1 MTSETG
7 TDPAD
12 AAESTG
18 SAAVYDELVRN
29 AFELA
34 ERAELAG
41 GERRFGT
48 DVLLDVVRHGPV
60 LEALFSEPMDRRE
73 IEAQLDVSRAT
84 SHRFTRW
91 LGEHGLAE
99 KREGRFHL
107 TGKGLSFAEGV
118 LRFERN
124 VETADRLAPLLD
136 LICEDHMELVVEP
149 FADATVTTADATDPY
164 APLRRFQE
172 LLGDSDTLRG
182 FNTTHMVP
190 LTATDGGE
198 DALAGV
204 DAELIYLP
212 EVVETL
218 FDHAP
223 ERAREAVEAG
233 HLTLRTRDALPYGL
247 AIFDDRVGIGGY
259 DENTG
264 AMAVFVDTDA
274 AYAREWAERTY
285 AAFLEDSEP
294 LELEPD
300 R

>member
-1 MTSETG
+1 M
-7 TDPAD
+7 PAD
-12 AAESTG
+12 PGHETVNAPEAASG
-18 SAAVYDELVRN
+18 VAVYDELVRN

-34 ERAELAG
+34 ERADLEA

-48 DVLLDVVRHGPV
+48 DFLLDVVRHGPV
-60 LEALFSEPMDRRE
+60 LEALFGEAMDRRE
-73 IEAQLDVSRAT
+73 VEEHLGVSRAT

-91 LGEHGLAE
+91 LGEHDLAE
-99 KREGRFHL
+99 KRDGRFHL

-149 FADATVTTADATDPY
+149 FADATVTTAESADPY
-164 APLRRFQE
+164 APVRRFLE
-172 LLGDSDTLRG
+172 LLSNSDTLRG
-182 FNTTHMVP
+182 FNTTHVVP
-190 LTATDGGE
+190 LSPEPGGR
-198 DALAGV
+198 DAFEGV
-204 DAELIYLP
+204 DAEIIYLP

-218 FDHAP
+218 FAAAP
-223 ERAREAVEAG
+223 DRARVAVEAG
-233 HLTLRTRDALPYGL
+233 HLTLRTREALPYGL

-259 DENTG
+259 DETTG

-285 AAFLEDSEP
+285 AAFRDDSEP
-294 LELEPD
+294 LDVEAD